1 MGRKL
6 DSVKDKSR
14 EGNDS
19 FKETDAVSKKAV
31 SDVKQMKGIIDSLP
45 ADVDDEI
52 VQAAEAV
59 KEGTKADAEGY
70 MNSEVKNRV
79 EQGKRTME
87 ASSEM
92 AQEQIRNNERASE
105 IFSQMDSVG
114 SFGKGARETGRG
126 NIERST
132 QEFNNAINE
141 NTQSME
147 QAEQAFSQD
156 LSEISGTF

>member
-6 DSVKDKSR
+6 DSVKNKSR
-14 EGNDS
+14 EGTDS
-19 FKETDAVSKKAV
+19 FRETDQISKKAV
-31 SDVKQMKGIIDSLP
+31 SDVKQMKGLIDSLP

-52 VQAAEAV
+52 IQAAETV
-59 KEGTKADAEGY
+59 KEGTKSDAEGY
-70 MNSEVKNRV
+70 MNSEVSNRV

-87 ASSEM
+87 ASSQE
-92 AQEQIRNNERASE
+92 AQEQIQNNERASQ

-114 SFGKGARETGRG
+114 SFGRSARDSGRG

-141 NTQSME
+141 NTQSVE
-147 QAEQAFSQD
+147 QAEQAFRQD
-156 LSEISGTF
+156 LSEISETF

>member
-6 DSVKDKSR
+6 DSVKDKTR

-19 FKETDAVSKKAV
+19 FRETDAISKQAV
-31 SDVKQMKGIIDSLP
+31 SDVKQMKGLIDSLP
-45 ADVDDEI
+45 TDVDDEI
-52 VQAAEAV
+52 VQAAEIV
-59 KEGTKADAEGY
+59 KEGTKSDAENY

-79 EQGKRTME
+79 EQGKMTIE
-87 ASSEM
+87 ASSDM
-92 AQEQIRNNERASE
+92 AKEQIRNNERAAD

-114 SFGKGARETGRG
+114 SFGRGARDSGRG

>member
-6 DSVKDKSR
+6 DSVKNKSR
-14 EGNDS
+14 EGTD
-19 FKETDAVSKKAV
+19 FFRETDQISKKAV
-31 SDVKQMKGIIDSLP
+31 SDVKQMKGLIDSLP

-52 VQAAEAV
+52 IQAAETI
-59 KEGTKADAEGY
+59 KEGTKSDAEGY
-70 MNSEVKNRV
+70 MNSEVNNRV

-87 ASSEM
+87 ASSQE
-92 AQEQIRNNERASE
+92 AQEQIQNNERASR

-114 SFGKGARETGRG
+114 SFGRSARDTGRG

-141 NTQSME
+141 NTQSVE
-147 QAEQAFSQD
+147 QAAQAFRKD

>member
-19 FKETDAVSKKAV
+19 FRETDQISKKAV
-31 SDVKQMKGIIDSLP
+31 SDVKQMKGLIDSLP
-45 ADVDDEI
+45 TDVDDEI
-52 VQAAEAV
+52 IQAAETV
-59 KEGTKADAEGY
+59 KEGTKSDAEGY

-87 ASSEM
+87 TSSQE
-92 AQEQIRNNERASE
+92 AQEQIQNNERASQ

-114 SFGKGARETGRG
+114 SFGRSARDSGRG

-141 NTQSME
+141 NTQSTE
-147 QAEQAFSQD
+147 QAEQAFNQD
-156 LSEISGTF
+156 LNEISGTF

>member
-6 DSVKDKSR
+6 DSVKNKSR
-14 EGNDS
+14 EGTDS
-19 FKETDAVSKKAV
+19 FRETDQISKKAV
-31 SDVKQMKGIIDSLP
+31 SDVKQMRGIIDSLP
-45 ADVDDEI
+45 TDADDEVI
-52 VQAAEAV
+52 QAAETV
-59 KEGTKADAEGY
+59 KEGTKSDAEGY
-70 MNSEVKNRV
+70 MNSEVRNRV
-79 EQGKRTME
+79 EQGKRSME
-87 ASSEM
+87 ASSQE
-92 AQEQIRNNERASE
+92 AQEQIRNNEKASQ

-114 SFGKGARETGRG
+114 SFGKSARDSGRG

-147 QAEQAFSQD
+147 QAEQAFNDD

>member
-14 EGNDS
+14 EGND
-19 FKETDAVSKKAV
+19 FFRETDQISKKAV
-31 SDVKQMKGIIDSLP
+31 SDVKQMKGLIDSLP
-45 ADVDDEI
+45 TDVDDEI
-52 VQAAEAV
+52 IQAAETV
-59 KEGTKADAEGY
+59 KEGTKSDAEGY

-87 ASSEM
+87 TSSQE
-92 AQEQIRNNERASE
+92 AQEQIQNNERASQ

-114 SFGKGARETGRG
+114 SFGRSARDSGRG

-141 NTQSME
+141 NTQSTE
-147 QAEQAFSQD
+147 QAEQAFNQD
-156 LSEISGTF
+156 LNEISGTF

>member
-6 DSVKDKSR
+6 DSVKNKSR
-14 EGNDS
+14 EGTES
-19 FKETDAVSKKAV
+19 FRETDQISKKAV
-31 SDVKQMKGIIDSLP
+31 SDVKQMKGLIDSLP

-52 VQAAEAV
+52 IQAAETV
-59 KEGTKADAEGY
+59 KEGTKSDAEGY
-70 MNSEVKNRV
+70 MNSEVSNRV

-87 ASSEM
+87 ASSQE
-92 AQEQIRNNERASE
+92 AQEQIQNNERASQ

-114 SFGKGARETGRG
+114 SFGRSARDSGRG

-147 QAEQAFSQD
+147 QAEQAFRQD
-156 LSEISGTF
+156 LNEISGTF

>member
-14 EGNDS
+14 EGSDS
-19 FKETDAVSKKAV
+19 FRETDTISKKAV
-31 SDVKQMKGIIDSLP
+31 SDVKQLKGLIDSLP

-52 VQAAEAV
+52 IQAAETV
-59 KEGTKADAEGY
+59 KEGTKSDAEGY
-70 MNSEVKNRV
+70 MNSEVKSRV

-87 ASSEM
+87 ASSDM
-92 AQEQIRNNERASE
+92 AKEQIQNNERASQ
-105 IFSQMDSVG
+105 IFQQMDSVG
-114 SFGKGARETGRG
+114 SFGRSARDSGRG

>member
-1 MGRKL
+1 MGKKL
-6 DSVKDKSR
+6 DSIKDQSR

-19 FKETDAVSKKAV
+19 FREADTISKQAV

-52 VQAAEAV
+52 ILAAEIV
-59 KEGTKADAEGY
+59 KEDTKSDAKSY

-87 ASSEM
+87 ASSDM
-92 AQEQIRNNERASE
+92 AEEQIYNNEKAAD

-114 SFGKGARETGRG
+114 SFGRGARASERR

-132 QEFNNAINE
+132 QEFNNAIE
-141 NTQSME
+141 KNTQSME

-156 LSEISGTF
+156 MSEISWTF

>member
-6 DSVKDKSR
+6 DSVKNKSR

-19 FKETDAVSKKAV
+19 FRETDQISKKAV
-31 SDVKQMKGIIDSLP
+31 SDVKQMKGLIDSLP
-45 ADVDDEI
+45 TDVDDEI
-52 VQAAEAV
+52 IQAAETV
-59 KEGTKADAEGY
+59 KEGTKSDAEGY

-87 ASSEM
+87 TSSQE
-92 AQEQIRNNERASE
+92 AQEQIQNNERASQ

-114 SFGKGARETGRG
+114 SFGRSARDSGRG

-141 NTQSME
+141 NTQSTE
-147 QAEQAFSQD
+147 QAEQAFNQD
-156 LSEISGTF
+156 LNEISGTF

>member
-6 DSVKDKSR
+6 DSVKNKSR
-14 EGNDS
+14 EGTDS
-19 FKETDAVSKKAV
+19 FRETDQISKKAV
-31 SDVKQMKGIIDSLP
+31 SDVKQMTGLIDSLP

-52 VQAAEAV
+52 IQAAETV
-59 KEGTKADAEGY
+59 KEGTKSDAEGY
-70 MNSEVKNRV
+70 MNSEVSNRV

-87 ASSEM
+87 ASSQE
-92 AQEQIRNNERASE
+92 AQEQIQNNERASQ
-105 IFSQMDSVG
+105 IFQQMDSVG
-114 SFGKGARETGRG
+114 SFGRAARDSGRG

-141 NTQSME
+141 NTQSVQ
-147 QAEQAFSQD
+147 QAEQAFRQD